1 MSYTARALGV
11 TAAGLLAFGLASAP
25 ASALELD
32 LGADLGIATLDAEV
46 GILTNGNDGDHTP
59 ASPPAVVTP
68 AARTRGRDNPTPEP
82 PGGGEDPGGGDP
94 GGGDPGGGDPGGGDP
109 GGGDPGGGDPGGGD
123 PGGGTR
129 AVATRVVATRAPL
142 SRSPTPSPLRRPAMA
157 KTRTTR
163 IRASSLAR

>member
-46 GILTNGNDGDHTP
+46 GILTNGNDGGDDTP
-59 ASPPAVVTP
+59 GETP
-68 AARTRGRDNPTPEP
+68 GGGNPGGEDPGPGDNPTPEP

-109 GGGDPGGGDPGGGD
+109 GGGDLATVD
-123 PGGGTR
+123 R
-129 AVATRVVATRAPL
+129 AATRWR
-142 SRSPTPSPLRRPAMA
+142 
-157 KTRTTR
+157 
-163 IRASSLAR
+163 